1 MNPSAMDYFMD
12 VVMPKTFFSKILERL
27 KDKGENCFAV
37 CITKVVNG
45 WHFLKSKVTNALNW
59 SSSSDDEDE
68 RFVLLVLLL
77 RKINIFLF
85 ETTLAPFFTTRA
97 LVV

>member
-1 MNPSAMDYFMD
+1 MNYFMD

-59 SSSSDDEDE
+59 SSSSDDEDQRYVQE
-68 RFVLLVLLL
+68 LFNLVNFQYL
-77 RKINIFLF
+77 IIF
-85 ETTLAPFFTTRA
+85 EPDFFTLGNAR
-97 LVV
+97 LGSIL